1 MCNNLGDRRAL
12 CIYNLTLA
20 ALVLMLRYC
29 RADVRSWNS
38 LPLGCRGG
46 CDNPI
51 GLLPAALDVALLY
64 AWAAFTILC
73 RGFLNRAE
81 QLQQQAGCSPQFT
94 WRRVSWRKPWIT
106 GGLFWW
112 VWGSPDEVLWA
123 SSWGREKKSMD
134 VANQV
139 QIKEGKTSKC
149 IEMTRYSNILATLT
163 DLRLTALILTLF
175 LFSSIIL
182 STHRRFSFL
191 AKTAKT
197 PPTHWQ
203 LFFWN

>member
-1 MCNNLGDRRAL
+1 MCNNLRDGRAL
-12 CIYNLTLA
+12 CIYDLTLA

-81 QLQQQAGCSPQFT
+81 QLQQQAGRSPQFT
-94 WRRVSWRKPWIT
+94 
-106 GGLFWW
+106 
-112 VWGSPDEVLWA
+112 
-123 SSWGREKKSMD
+123 
-134 VANQV
+134 
-139 QIKEGKTSKC
+139 
-149 IEMTRYSNILATLT
+149 
-163 DLRLTALILTLF
+163 
-175 LFSSIIL
+175 
-182 STHRRFSFL
+182 
-191 AKTAKT
+191 
-197 PPTHWQ
+197 
-203 LFFWN
+203 